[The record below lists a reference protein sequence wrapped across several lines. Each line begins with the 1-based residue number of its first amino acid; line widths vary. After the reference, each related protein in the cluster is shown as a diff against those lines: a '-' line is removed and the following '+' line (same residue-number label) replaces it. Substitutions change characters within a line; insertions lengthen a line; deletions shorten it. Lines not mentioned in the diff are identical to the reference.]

1 MGSIFLESTNRRRVL
16 VWGFLGSFEM
26 LTGDYG
32 STRSDSRSRA
42 FSLNGPS

>member
-1 MGSIFLESTNRRRVL
+1 MGSIFLESNSRRRVL